1 MDVLF
6 CTSEAFPL
14 VKTGG
19 LGDVCGSLPGAL
31 HELGNDVRLIL
42 PAYPE
47 VVERAGKLSAV
58 ASLTLSGASGPVKIL
73 RGQLPDSKVG
83 LYLVDSLEYFRR
95 PGNPYLQKDGSDW
108 PDNAER
114 FALFARAIVALALGQ
129 ADNTGWKPEL
139 VHCNDWQTG
148 LVPALLSEHEPRPA
162 TLFSIHNL
170 SYQGLFPAS
179 TFTDLGLPESLWSIE
194 GLEFNNML
202 SFLKGGIA
210 TADWVTTVS
219 PSYAEEICT
228 SEFGYGLEGL
238 LQYRSDK
245 LTGIL
250 NGMDNQTWNP
260 GSDPHIERSYDVH
273 SLQHKVVNKFA
284 LQREQGLPVGSQPL
298 LLGHIGRLVEQKGVD
313 LILDSLDALFQHP
326 IQMVILG
333 SGAHELEQ
341 RLMAAAER
349 YPEQLAVHIGYDEQ
363 LAHRIEAGADC
374 LLMPSRYEPCGL
386 NQMYSMAYG
395 TIPIAHRTGG
405 LADSIVD
412 LDKQSERDYTATGF
426 IFDEDSPQA
435 ILKTCLRALTL
446 FQTRRI
452 DWWKL
457 AITGMK
463 KDFSWSKSA
472 AQYLELYQR
481 VCNNTLTPASA
492 SAGTERRATPSQ
504 AVNA

>member
-19 LGDVCGSLPGAL
+19 LGDVCGSLPRAL

-47 VVERAGKLSAV
+47 VMERAGKLTAV
-58 ASLTLSGASGPVKIL
+58 TSLTLTGASEPVEIL
-73 RGQLPDSKVG
+73 LGQLPGSEVG
-83 LYLVDSLEYFRR
+83 LYLVNSPEYFQR
-95 PGNPYLQKDGSDW
+95 PGNPYLQKGGSDW

-129 ADNTGWKPEL
+129 ADTGWKPEL

-148 LVPALLSEHEPRPA
+148 LVPALLSAHEARPA

-170 SYQGLFPAS
+170 SYQGLFPAA
-179 TFTDLGLPESLWSIE
+179 TFAALELPDTLWSID

-202 SFLKGGIA
+202 CFLKGGIA
-210 TADWVTTVS
+210 NADWVTTVS

-238 LQYRSDK
+238 LQYRSAN

-260 GSDPHIERSYDVH
+260 GSDPHIERGYDVH

-333 SGAHELEQ
+333 SGDHELEQ
-341 RLMAAAER
+341 RLMDAADR

-374 LLMPSRYEPCGL
+374 LLIPSRYEPCGL

-412 LDKQSERDYTATGF
+412 LDKQSEQDYTATGF
-426 IFDEDSPQA
+426 IFDEDSSQA
-435 ILKTCLRALTL
+435 ILKTCLRALTH

-457 AITGMK
+457 VITGMK

-472 AQYLELYQR
+472 AQYVELYQR
-481 VCNNTLTPASA
+481 VCNNTQTQASIA
-492 SAGTERRATPSQ
+492 ADSEHKTMPSQ
-504 AVNA
+504 AVSV

>member
-1 MDVLF
+1 
-6 CTSEAFPL
+6 
-14 VKTGG
+14 
-19 LGDVCGSLPGAL
+19 
-31 HELGNDVRLIL
+31 
-42 PAYPE
+42 
-47 VVERAGKLSAV
+47 
-58 ASLTLSGASGPVKIL
+58 
-73 RGQLPDSKVG
+73 
-83 LYLVDSLEYFRR
+83 
-95 PGNPYLQKDGSDW
+95 
-108 PDNAER
+108 
-114 FALFARAIVALALGQ
+114 
-129 ADNTGWKPEL
+129 
-139 VHCNDWQTG
+139 
-148 LVPALLSEHEPRPA
+148 
-162 TLFSIHNL
+162 
-170 SYQGLFPAS
+170 
-179 TFTDLGLPESLWSIE
+179 
-194 GLEFNNML
+194 
-202 SFLKGGIA
+202 
-210 TADWVTTVS
+210 
-219 PSYAEEICT
+219 
-228 SEFGYGLEGL
+228 
-238 LQYRSDK
+238 
-245 LTGIL
+245 
-250 NGMDNQTWNP
+250 MDNQTWNP
-260 GSDPHIERSYDVH
+260 GSDPHIERGYDVH

-298 LLGHIGRLVEQKGVD
+298 LLSHIGRLVEQKGVD

-333 SGAHELEQ
+333 SGGHELEQ

-426 IFDEDSPQA
+426 IFDEGSPQA

-481 VCNNTLTPASA
+481 VCNNTLTSASA
-492 SAGTERRATPSQ
+492 AAGTERRATPSQ